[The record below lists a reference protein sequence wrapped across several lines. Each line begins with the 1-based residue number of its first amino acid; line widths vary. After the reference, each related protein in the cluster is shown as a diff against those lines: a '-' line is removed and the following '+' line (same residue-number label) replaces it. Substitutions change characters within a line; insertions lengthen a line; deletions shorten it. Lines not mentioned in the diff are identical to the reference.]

1 MFTWNRREFFYLSAS
16 PLLAARTGT
25 SAAVKVTDSGDAI
38 RVKAAKY
45 AFEWTRATDAL
56 KLSDSKG
63 RVITN
68 GKLQPAVLVQALG
81 GTTRKATSGKVAE
94 ARVTGNRLD
103 VRYDGVNGW
112 SRVSLALVFDDDAF
126 WMEPVTYESASPEDI
141 VSLHYCA
148 EGAGEEA
155 RPTLTCTHYSIP
167 GICESAG
174 IGPVVQASMNL
185 TMTPWL
191 GHGGATQRVAPMQQ
205 WGLPAH
211 FYCGFNLPGMGA
223 KNARKEQGSE
233 CFCCGLAELPNGDL
247 FLDLRGAL
255 TSMVIDYRSDLWGHM
270 RGPGKI
276 QLGARLYWAFGE
288 NYREAIRAYYSGLVG
303 AGVVA
308 RKQNSDKKSAAVL
321 SPQYNT
327 WGAEVAGRR
336 EWNKYDES
344 DLNSYYKGMKD
355 CGMKPGMFVL
365 DAKWEGRYGW
375 LRHSQERFPHFLE
388 FLDKV
393 RGDGYKVGMW
403 AAFLRCEDPKDLGLT
418 TSHLIC
424 GKDGKPYPFAENDV
438 TFYLLDLTQPKVQ
451 EVIKDVAR
459 KYVQTY
465 KPDLVKFDFGYELPA
480 LSVAAPKDMSLAGER
495 ILHKGVEVVVS
506 AMREVNPDL
515 AIMYY
520 SLSPLFADYF
530 DLHCTDDLFLNQDE
544 YNLEANRR
552 IFFGSLLGEL
562 GIPTDGSGGY
572 DWRNMRDIWFDSAP
586 TGTLG
591 SLLSFTG
598 DEEGEGPDPAITAK
612 FNGLTHLLRSSVTF
626 RLEAIEWAEISAT
639 RGARSPSWARWEGE
653 NLALVALRKG
663 LWNGGPVSGRYRDI
677 VSTTAPMVLASKTGD
692 DLRRSNFLA
701 LTPFGDG
708 AVTLKTEASAPRH
721 ADIVE
726 HMFGGKTKQ
735 SSLKLTAGECRIGFR
750 EKDEQ
755 GTPVEWVEIHL
766 RA

>member
-1 MFTWNRREFFYLSAS
+1 MFRWNRREFFYLSAA
-16 PLLAARTGT
+16 PLFAARTGT
-25 SAAVKVTDSGDAI
+25 SGTVKVTDTGDAV
-38 RVKAAKY
+38 RVKTAKY
-45 AFEWTRATDAL
+45 AFEWMRASDAL
-56 KLSDSKG
+56 KLSDSRG
-63 RVITN
+63 RVITS
-68 GKLQPAVLVQALG
+68 GKLQPVVLVQALG
-81 GTTRKATSGKVAE
+81 SMTRRASSGKLAE
-94 ARVTGNRLD
+94 ARVTGTRLD

-112 SRVSLALVFDDDAF
+112 SRVAFALVFEDEAF
-126 WMEPVTYESASPEDI
+126 WMQPVSYESGAPEDI

-148 EGAGEEA
+148 EGVGEEA
-155 RPTLTCTHYSIP
+155 RPTLACTHYSIP

-174 IGPVVQASMNL
+174 VGPVVQAAMNL

-191 GHGGATQRVAPMQQ
+191 GHGGPTQRVAPMQQ

-223 KNARKEQGSE
+223 KDGRMQQGSE

-255 TSMVIDYRSDLWGHM
+255 TSMLVDYRGDLWGHM
-270 RGPGKI
+270 RGPGKFV
-276 QLGARLYWAFGE
+276 LGARLYWAIGE
-288 NYREAIRAYYSGLVG
+288 NYREAIRAYYAGLVG

-308 RKQNSDKKSAAVL
+308 RKQNSDEKSAAVL
-321 SPQYNT
+321 APQFNT
-327 WGAEVAGRR
+327 WGAEVAAGR

-344 DLNSYYKGMKD
+344 DLNAFYKGMKD
-355 CGMKPGMFVL
+355 SGMKPAMFVL

-375 LRHSQERFPHFLE
+375 LRHSPERFPHFLE

-393 RGDGYKVGMW
+393 RSEGYKVGMW
-403 AAFLRCEDPKDLGLT
+403 AAFLRCEDPADLGLT

-424 GKDGKPYPFAENDV
+424 GKDGKPHPFAENDV

-451 EVIKDVAR
+451 EVIRDVAR
-459 KYVQTY
+459 RYVQTY

-480 LSVAAPKDMSLAGER
+480 LSVAAPKDMRFAGER

-515 AIMYY
+515 AVMYY
-520 SLSPLFADYF
+520 SLSPLYADFF

-572 DWRNMRDIWFDSAP
+572 DWRSMRDIWFDSAP

-598 DEEGEGPDPAITAK
+598 DEEGEGPDSAIVAK
-612 FNGLTHLLRSSVTF
+612 FNGLTHLLRPTVTF
-626 RLEAIEWAEISAT
+626 RLEAVEWAAISAT
-639 RGARSPSWARWEGE
+639 RGARSPSWARWEGD
-653 NLALVALRKG
+653 NLTLVALRKG
-663 LWNGGPVSGRYRDI
+663 HWNGGPVSGRYRDI
-677 VSTTAPMVLASKTGD
+677 ASTTAPLVLASKTGD
-692 DLRRSNFLA
+692 DLRRSNLLA
-701 LTPFGDG
+701 LVPFGDG
-708 AVTLKTEASAPRH
+708 EVTLKTEASIPRR

-726 HMFGGKTKQ
+726 HLFGGKKKLT
-735 SSLKLTAGECRIGFR
+735 SLKLTAAECRVSFR

-755 GTPVEWVEIHL
+755 GTPVEWVEINV

>member
-1 MFTWNRREFFYLSAS
+1 MFTWNRREFFYLTAS
-16 PLLAARTGT
+16 PLLAARAGT
-25 SAAVKVTDSGDAI
+25 SASVKVTDAGDAI
-38 RVKAAKY
+38 RVEAAKY
-45 AFEWTRATDAL
+45 VFEWTRASDAL
-56 KLSDSKG
+56 KLSDSRG

-81 GTTRKATSGKVAE
+81 GTTRRATSGKLAE
-94 ARVTGNRLD
+94 ARVNGTRLD
-103 VRYDGVNGW
+103 VRYEGVNGW
-112 SRVSLALVFDDDAF
+112 SRVALALVFEDEAF
-126 WMEPVTYESASPEDI
+126 WMEQVTYESASPEDI
-141 VSLHYCA
+141 VSLHYFA
-148 EGAGEEA
+148 EGVGEEA
-155 RPTLTCTHYSIP
+155 RPTLACTHYSIP
-167 GICESAG
+167 GICESGG
-174 IGPVVQASMNL
+174 IGPIVQASMNL

-191 GHGGATQRVAPMQQ
+191 GHGGATQRVAPLQQ
-205 WGLPAH
+205 WALPAH

-223 KNARKEQGSE
+223 KDARKQRGSE

-255 TSMVIDYRSDLWGHM
+255 TSMVADYRSDLWGHM
-270 RGPGKI
+270 RGPGKFM
-276 QLGARLYWAFGE
+276 LGARLYWAIGE
-288 NYREAIRAYYSGLVG
+288 NYREAIRAYYTGLVG

-308 RKQNSDKKSAAVL
+308 RKQNSEKKSAAVL
-321 SPQYNT
+321 SPQFNT
-327 WGAEVAGRR
+327 WGAEVAAGR
-336 EWNKYDES
+336 EWNKYNES
-344 DLNSYYKGMKD
+344 DLNGFYKGMKD
-355 CGMKPGMFVL
+355 SGMKPAMFVL

-393 RGDGYKVGMW
+393 RSEGYRVGMW
-403 AAFLRCEDPKDLGLT
+403 AAFLRCEDPADLGLT

-424 GKDGKPYPFAENDV
+424 GKDGKPYPFGENDI

-451 EVIKDVAR
+451 EVIRDVAR

-480 LSVAAPKDMSLAGER
+480 LSMAAPKDMRYAGER

-515 AIMYY
+515 AVMYY
-520 SLSPLFADYF
+520 SLSPLYADFF

-552 IFFGSLLGEL
+552 IFFGSILGEL

-572 DWRNMRDIWFDSAP
+572 DWRSMRDIWFDSAP

-598 DEEGEGPDPAITAK
+598 DEEGESPDPLIVAK
-612 FNGLTHLLRSSVTF
+612 FNGLTNLLRSSVTF
-626 RLEAIEWAEISAT
+626 QLEAVEWAAISAA
-639 RGARSPSWARWEGE
+639 RGARSPSWARWEGK
-653 NLALVALRKG
+653 NLAMVALRKG
-663 LWNGGPVSGRYRDI
+663 HWNGGPVSGRYRDI
-677 VSTTAPMVLASKTGD
+677 VSTTAAVVLASKTGD
-692 DLRRSNFLA
+692 DLRRSSLLG

-708 AVTLKTEASAPRH
+708 EVTWKTEASVARH

-726 HMFGGKTKQ
+726 HLFGGKKKQ
-735 SSLKLTAGECRIGFR
+735 TSFKLTAGECRVSFR

-755 GTPVEWVEIHL
+755 GTPVEWVEIRL